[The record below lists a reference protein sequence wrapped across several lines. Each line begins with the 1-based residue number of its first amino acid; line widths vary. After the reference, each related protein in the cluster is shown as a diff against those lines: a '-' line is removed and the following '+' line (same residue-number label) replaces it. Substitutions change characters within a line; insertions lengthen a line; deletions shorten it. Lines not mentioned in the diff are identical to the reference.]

1 MKKILVIEDDENI
14 RESLVELLEMKSYEI
29 YSADNGSTGLQLA
42 LEKKPDLILCDVMM
56 PGLSGYEVVES
67 VRKDPFL
74 ARTPFIFL
82 SAKAMESDI
91 QKGLQ
96 LGANNYLTK
105 PFRAGELFGLVDK
118 HLNNGGNGGSGVGKA
133 IDGLLNMVAD
143 WEAWLNRG
151 IVPV

>member
-29 YSADNGSTGLQLA
+29 CSADNGSSGLQMA
-42 LEKKPDLILCDVMM
+42 LNEKPDMILCDVMM
-56 PGLSGYEVVES
+56 PGLTGYEVIES
-67 VRKDPFL
+67 IRKDPYL
-74 ARTPFIFL
+74 VRTPFIFL

-105 PFRAGELFGLVDK
+105 PFRASELFGLVEK
-118 HLNNGGNGGSGVGKA
+118 HLNNGGGGGSGVGKA
-133 IDGLLNMVAD
+133 LDGLLSMVAD
-143 WEAWLNRG
+143 WEAWLNRRMAT
-151 IVPV
+151 I

>member
-29 YSADNGSTGLQLA
+29 FSADNGAAGLQLA
-42 LEKKPDLILCDVMM
+42 LDQNPDMILCDIMM
-56 PGLSGYEVVES
+56 PGLTGYEVIEAIRNNPS
-67 VRKDPFL
+67 FTK
-74 ARTPFIFL
+74 TPFVFL

-105 PFRAGELFGLVDK
+105 PFRASELFGLVDK
-118 HLNNGGNGGSGVGKA
+118 HLNNNGNSGSGIGKA
-133 IDGLLNMVAD
+133 VDQFLTMVAEL
-143 WEAWLNRG
+143 EAWLNRRMAA
-151 IVPV
+151 I